1 MFDYLKSNEM
11 ETNTLIVGTTYGY
24 LPEIMNGYS
33 VKEILQ
39 VRRIIFIKQKLVIKI
54 IKFL

>member
-11 ETNTLIVGTTYGY
+11 ETNTLIVGTTYGF
-24 LPEIMNGYS
+24 LREIINGYS

-39 VRRIIFIKQKLVIKI
+39 VRKIILSKKLIIKI
-54 IKFL
+54 I

>member
-11 ETNTLIVGTTYGY
+11 ETNTLIVGTTYGF
-24 LPEIMNGYS
+24 LPEIINGYS

-39 VRRIIFIKQKLVIKI
+39 VRKIIFIKKN
-54 IKFL
+54 